1 MEPTAPKEKAFFPL
15 SPFPSELWVP
25 HRLLN
30 KVSYTSSLTITFNN
44 HINVMFVFLQPLVKR
59 PGHDELRKALPM
71 EFRDDFQ
78 ECTVIIDCF
87 EVFI

>member
-1 MEPTAPKEKAFFPL
+1 MVLMTL
-15 SPFPSELWVP
+15 
-25 HRLLN
+25 RLNLGAQDIAYRFGVSQSTVLRYFN
-30 KVSYTSSLTITFNN
+30 KW
-44 HINVMFVFLQPLVKR
+44 INVMFVCLQPLVKW

>member
-1 MEPTAPKEKAFFPL
+1 MVLMTL
-15 SPFPSELWVP
+15 
-25 HRLLN
+25 RLNLGAQDIAYRFGVSQSTVLRYFN
-30 KVSYTSSLTITFNN
+30 KW
-44 HINVMFVFLQPLVKR
+44 INVMFVCLQPLVKGL
-59 PGHDELRKALPM
+59 GHDELRKALPM